1 MAKTVAIAEI
11 LLAYGAK
18 VENEHNQA
26 LFNTVQNALNNE
38 RGSTVIDDN
47 VGFCRCF

>member
-26 LFNTVQNALNNE
+26 LFNTVQNALYNKL
-38 RGSTVIDDN
+38 IDDN